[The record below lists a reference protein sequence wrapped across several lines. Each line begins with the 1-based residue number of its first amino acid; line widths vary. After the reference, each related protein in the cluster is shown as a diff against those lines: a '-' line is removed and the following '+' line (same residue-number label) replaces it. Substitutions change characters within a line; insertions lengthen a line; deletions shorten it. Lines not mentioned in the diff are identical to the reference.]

1 MSRKQFT
8 LGKQRVLVAALA
20 LGTSGIALADD
31 SSMNPFTGDSYAYF
45 NGGQN
50 FPYGKP
56 VLDSSPSTSHPT
68 QPQDALSFQQQ
79 HFPFKLVVDNAP
91 STFRARPPHD
101 RLPSIY
107 GMMPSE
113 TSARAATNEADV
125 ATSLTN

>member
-31 SSMNPFTGDSYAYF
+31 SRMNPFTGDSYAYF

-79 HFPFKLVVDNAP
+79 HFRSSSS
-91 STFRARPPHD
+91 STT
-101 RLPSIY
+101 RLRH
-107 GMMPSE
+107 
-113 TSARAATNEADV
+113 SARGLRMIGCPVFTG
-125 ATSLTN
+125 